1 MCGYKYQISW
11 SVEPADRPS
20 LRRHSPALQQRER
33 PVQLRVLPAG
43 QVLAGG
49 GEQDIRCDTAANER
63 RAVQQAVAY
72 GAYAGAAA
80 ARHPQ
85 KQGRAGR
92 AAGGFPD
99 NGGTM
104 VGSEKGQRIL
114 RSGDRTAG
122 SEQHARAVIQRSVA
136 GGAVGIHV
144 FLPASAMQHI
154 DTPLRRLRSVQTRQ
168 LVPGHPHKLAAGGDI
183 DSPAQL
189 GALAAAVKLP
199 GDEQLRHL
207 PPIPGHAADVVPQV
221 EHDAV
226 RPRPADGPGDLH
238 GSIRKRKDGRWEG
251 RYTAGHD
258 PETGKAIYK
267 NVLGKTQAEVK
278 EKLKQAIEETQALD
292 ITKAGKYT
300 VGEWMEMWFQD
311 YAKIKVRPSSH
322 QTYQGYIHNHIRP
335 NIGDIPLEKL
345 TSLDLQK
352 FYKKLLTEGRVDRV
366 EAKGQPKGLSAKTVR
381 NIHQILSSALKLAQ
395 EQRLILTNPA
405 EGCALPRVEHQE
417 MKTLTTVQLA
427 SFFREVRDSGVFELY
442 YLELA
447 TGLRRGEL
455 LGLKWEDVDLERG
468 DLRVRRQVSRINGE
482 VVEAPLK
489 TKNAYRTLPL
499 AEDTVSVLKEQRR
512 KVGSSPW
519 VFPSPNGGP
528 ISPDSVLH
536 MLHRVLKRA
545 GLPKVRFHDL
555 RHTFATLALQ
565 NGVDVKTVS
574 GMLGHFSAGFTL
586 DTYAHITSVAQRQ
599 AAQTMGNVLAG
610 TIEG

>member
-1 MCGYKYQISW
+1 MEVNSF
-11 SVEPADRPS
+11 
-20 LRRHSPALQQRER
+20 
-33 PVQLRVLPAG
+33 
-43 QVLAGG
+43 
-49 GEQDIRCDTAANER
+49 DTAT
-63 RAVQQAVAY
+63 
-72 GAYAGAAA
+72 GC
-80 ARHPQ
+80 
-85 KQGRAGR
+85 
-92 AAGGFPD
+92 
-99 NGGTM
+99 
-104 VGSEKGQRIL
+104 
-114 RSGDRTAG
+114 RSGT
-122 SEQHARAVIQRSVA
+122 S
-136 GGAVGIHV
+136 
-144 FLPASAMQHI
+144 
-154 DTPLRRLRSVQTRQ
+154 
-168 LVPGHPHKLAAGGDI
+168 
-183 DSPAQL
+183 
-189 GALAAAVKLP
+189 
-199 GDEQLRHL
+199 
-207 PPIPGHAADVVPQV
+207 
-221 EHDAV
+221 
-226 RPRPADGPGDLH
+226 
-238 GSIRKRKDGRWEG
+238 G
-251 RYTAGHD
+251 RYLNRAF
-258 PETGKAIYK
+258 
-267 NVLGKTQAEVK
+267 
-278 EKLKQAIEETQALD
+278 
-292 ITKAGKYT
+292 KAGKYT
-300 VGEWMEMWFQD
+300 VGEWIEVWFQD

-352 FYKKLLTEGRVDRV
+352 FYKKLLAQGRVDRV

-381 NIHQILSSALKLAQ
+381 NIHQILSSAFKLAQ
-395 EQRLILTNPA
+395 EQRLILANPA

-427 SFFREVRDSGVFELY
+427 SFFREARESGVFELY

-512 KVGSSPW
+512 KVGNSPW

-586 DTYAHITSVAQRQ
+586 DTYAHITSAAQRQ
-599 AAQTMGNVLAG
+599 AAQTVGSVLAG
-610 TIEG
+610 TIEV